1 MLSIET
7 LIAQD
12 FQETLAEGTVE
23 DHIAPSMHVLE
34 GARAMHHAADHLEID
49 PDFSPWTQN

>member
-7 LIAQD
+7 LIAED
-12 FQETLAEGTVE
+12 YQETFEGNVE

-49 PDFSPWTQN
+49 PDFAPWTQN